1 MRLIDA
7 DALKDY
13 YQHKGEYSLISYELI
28 EDVNAQLTVDAVLLE
43 DYMSM
48 VRTVNKLTQALAD
61 SVKHGHWIP
70 HPDPR
75 VREWDVCSSCG
86 IGCKRRE
93 YGDVWGTQYNYPFCP
108 NCGAKMDG

>member
-7 DALKDY
+7 DALKKLWCEDCDNKHFCNEEIY
-13 YQHKGEYSLISYELI
+13 CDSVKQLYE
-28 EDVNAQLTVDAVLLE
+28 QPTVDV
-43 DYMSM
+43 
-48 VRTVNKLTQALAD
+48 
-61 SVKHGHWIP
+61 VKHGHWTP

-93 YGDVWGTQYNYPFCP
+93 YEDGWETQYNYPFCP
-108 NCGAKMDG
+108 NCGAKMDEVEDAD